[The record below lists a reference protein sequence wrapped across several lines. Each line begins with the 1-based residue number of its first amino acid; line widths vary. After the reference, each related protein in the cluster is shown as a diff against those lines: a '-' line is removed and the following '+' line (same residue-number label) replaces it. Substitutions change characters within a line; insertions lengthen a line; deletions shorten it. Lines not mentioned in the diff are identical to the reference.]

1 MAAARWVDVVVP
13 VPVRTAFTY
22 AWSLDR
28 EPEPGLRVFVPFG
41 RNRVLLGVV
50 IAVRPDAPDYPAKE
64 VLRCVDEH
72 PSFQRQQLA
81 LWYWMAE
88 YYLCA
93 PGEAMAAS
101 MPGFMQVEPD
111 DESTY
116 TLRDDGVWSLR
127 FAAPRHDSDAVNRAF
142 ASLSRAKLQA
152 EALLRYFQL
161 ALEAEPEDN
170 RHPWV
175 AVAALTAEGSD
186 VKPAHLSA
194 LVERGILERELRPLD
209 RSLDLGD
216 SLLLPE
222 LSPAQQAA
230 LDALEGR
237 GVAALGQGVAV
248 AGHVEG
254 HFGEGQGVDVAGHG
268 QRQAPLV
275 SRPQA
280 QSLQAPSHRPK
291 LLWGATGSGKT
302 EVYLHLA
309 AHALEEGKHV
319 LLMVPEIGLVPQ
331 VVQRTGRAL
340 GPDRVVPWHHQ
351 LADGERR
358 ALWEHLLDPD
368 SAPRVI
374 VATRSGIMLPWHRLG
389 LIVVD
394 EEHETSYKQQEPA
407 PRYHARDV
415 AVWLAQQKK
424 IPIVLGS
431 ATPSVETWHN
441 AAQGK
446 YQRVDLGERYSG
458 VAFPE
463 VVPVSTLKAQA
474 LHQQVGPFT
483 PESYAAVAQTLAD
496 HQQVLVFQNR
506 RGYAPVLTCMN
517 CGWIEPCTDCD
528 VSLTYHKKA
537 RQLVCHYC
545 GLHKDLPETCPQ
557 CRQSAW
563 DWRGLGTERIEEEV
577 EALFPEARILRVDS
591 DSTRS
596 KRAMTDFLQWMES
609 GEIDLVVGTQMV
621 GKGLDLAGLS
631 LAVVTNADLM
641 LNRPDFRAHERAFQL
656 LLQVAGRTGRRELR
670 GRLLIQT
677 ATPGHPVLQR
687 VVDHDVPGMMDYL
700 ILDRAEHHYPPFA
713 RMVRIEVRHRKESV
727 ARDVAHF
734 LANQLLKA
742 LSGGIL
748 GPDAPPVA
756 RIQAMYRQ
764 HLWIKL
770 PADGSVKATKRRLLK
785 EIDGLIYH
793 PHGRSARV
801 IVDVDPN

>member
-1 MAAARWVDVVVP
+1 MAEARWVDVVVP

-22 AWSLDR
+22 AWPLDR

-50 IAVRPDAPDYPAKE
+50 VSVRTDAPDYAAKD
-64 VLRCVDEH
+64 VLRCVDER

-81 LWYWMAE
+81 LWYWLSE

-93 PGEAMAAS
+93 PGEAMAAA

-111 DESTY
+111 DEAPY
-116 TLRDDGVWSLR
+116 TLRDDGVWSVR
-127 FAAPRHDSDAVNRAF
+127 FAAPRHDGDAVNRAF
-142 ASLSRAKLQA
+142 TQLSRAKLQA

-161 ALEAEPEDN
+161 ALEAEPDDN

-175 AVAALTAEGSD
+175 AVASLTAEGSD

-216 SLLLPE
+216 ALALPE
-222 LSPAQQAA
+222 LSVAQSAA
-230 LDALEGR
+230 LTELSS
-237 GVAALGQGVAV
+237 AAGQPA
-248 AGHVEG
+248 
-254 HFGEGQGVDVAGHG
+254 
-268 QRQAPLV
+268 
-275 SRPQA
+275 
-280 QSLQAPSHRPK
+280 

-319 LLMVPEIGLVPQ
+319 LLMVPEIGLIPQ
-331 VVQRTGRAL
+331 VLRRAGRAL
-340 GPDRVVPWHHQ
+340 GAERVAAWHHQ

-358 ALWEHLLDPD
+358 ALWDHLLDPD
-368 SAPRVI
+368 SAPRVV
-374 VATRSGIMLPWHRLG
+374 VATRSGILLPWHRLG

-424 IPIVLGS
+424 IPVVLGS
-431 ATPSVETWHN
+431 ATPSAETWHH
-441 AAQGK
+441 AATGK
-446 YQRVDLGERYSG
+446 YARAALTERYSG

-463 VVPVSTLKAQA
+463 VRALSTLKAQA
-474 LHQQVGPFT
+474 LHQEVGPFT
-483 PESYAAVAQTLAD
+483 PEAYAAVAQALVD
-496 HQQVLVFQNR
+496 RQQVLVFQNR

-517 CGWIEPCTDCD
+517 CGWIEPCSECD

-545 GLHKDLPETCPQ
+545 GLHKDLPQTCPQ

-596 KRAMTDFLQWMES
+596 KRAMSDFLQWMES

-621 GKGLDLAGLS
+621 GKGLDIAGLA
-631 LAVVTNADLM
+631 LAVVTNADTM
-641 LNRPDFRAHERAFQL
+641 LSRPDFRAHERAFQL
-656 LLQVAGRTGRRELR
+656 LLQVAGRTGRREQR
-670 GRLLIQT
+670 GLLLVQT
-677 ATPGHPVLQR
+677 ATPGHPVLQK
-687 VVDHDVPGMMDYL
+687 VADHDVAGMMDL
-700 ILDRAEHHYPPFA
+700 LLRDRAEHHYPPFA
-713 RMVRIEVRHRKESV
+713 RMLRIEVRHRKESV

-734 LANQLLKA
+734 LAENLLRA
-742 LSGGIL
+742 LAGGIL

-756 RIQAMYRQ
+756 RVQGLFRQ
-764 HLWIKL
+764 HLWVKL
-770 PADGSVKATKRRLLK
+770 PADGSVKATKRRVLK
-785 EIDGLIYH
+785 ELDGLIYH
-793 PHGRSARV
+793 PHGRSVRV
-801 IVDVDPN
+801 VVDVDPI

>member
-1 MAAARWVDVVVP
+1 MAEARWVDVVVP

-22 AWSLDR
+22 AWPLDR

-50 IAVRPDAPDYPAKE
+50 VSVRTDAPDYAAKD
-64 VLRCVDEH
+64 VLRCVDER

-81 LWYWMAE
+81 LWYWLSE

-93 PGEAMAAS
+93 PGEAMAAA
-101 MPGFMQVEPD
+101 MPGFLQVEPD
-111 DESTY
+111 DEAPY
-116 TLRDDGVWSLR
+116 TLRDDGVWSVR
-127 FAAPRHDSDAVNRAF
+127 FAAPRHDGDAVNRAF
-142 ASLSRAKLQA
+142 GSLARAKLQA

-161 ALEAEPEDN
+161 ALEAEPDDN

-175 AVAALTAEGSD
+175 AVASLTAEGSD

-216 SLLLPE
+216 ALALPE
-222 LSPAQQAA
+222 LSEAQSAA
-230 LDALEGR
+230 LTELSS
-237 GVAALGQGVAV
+237 AAGQPA
-248 AGHVEG
+248 
-254 HFGEGQGVDVAGHG
+254 
-268 QRQAPLV
+268 
-275 SRPQA
+275 
-280 QSLQAPSHRPK
+280 

-302 EVYLHLA
+302 EVYLHLS

-319 LLMVPEIGLVPQ
+319 LLMVPEIGLIPQ
-331 VVQRTGRAL
+331 VLRRAGRAL
-340 GPDRVVPWHHQ
+340 GAERVAAWHHQ

-358 ALWEHLLDPD
+358 ALWDHLLDPD
-368 SAPRVI
+368 SAPRVV
-374 VATRSGIMLPWHRLG
+374 VATRSGILLPWHRLG

-431 ATPSVETWHN
+431 ATPSAETWHH
-441 AAQGK
+441 AATGK
-446 YQRVDLGERYSG
+446 YARAALTERYSG

-463 VVPVSTLKAQA
+463 VRALSTLKAQA
-474 LHQQVGPFT
+474 LHQEVGPFT
-483 PESYAAVAQTLAD
+483 PEAYAAVAQALVD
-496 HQQVLVFQNR
+496 RQQVLVFQNR

-517 CGWIEPCTDCD
+517 CGWIEPCSECD

-537 RQLVCHYC
+537 RKLVCHYC
-545 GLHKDLPETCPQ
+545 GLHKDLPQSCPQ

-596 KRAMTDFLQWMES
+596 KRAMSDFLQWMES

-621 GKGLDLAGLS
+621 GKGLDIAGLA
-631 LAVVTNADLM
+631 LAVVTNADTM
-641 LNRPDFRAHERAFQL
+641 LSRPDFRAHERAFQL
-656 LLQVAGRTGRRELR
+656 LLQVAGRTGRREQR
-670 GRLLIQT
+670 GLLLVQT
-677 ATPGHPVLQR
+677 ATPGHPVLQK
-687 VVDHDVPGMMDYL
+687 VADHDVAGMMDL
-700 ILDRAEHHYPPFA
+700 LLRDRAEHHYPPFA
-713 RMVRIEVRHRKESV
+713 RMLRIEVRHRKESV

-734 LANQLLKA
+734 LAENLLRA
-742 LSGGIL
+742 LAGGIL

-756 RIQAMYRQ
+756 RVQGLFRQ
-764 HLWIKL
+764 HLWVKL
-770 PADGSVKATKRRLLK
+770 PADGSVKATKRRVLK
-785 EIDGLIYH
+785 ELDGLIYH
-793 PHGRSARV
+793 PHGRSVRV
-801 IVDVDPN
+801 VVDVDPI

>member
-1 MAAARWVDVVVP
+1 MAEARWVDVVVP

-22 AWSLDR
+22 AWPLDR

-50 IAVRPDAPDYPAKE
+50 VSVRTDAPDYAAKD
-64 VLRCVDEH
+64 VLRCVDER

-81 LWYWMAE
+81 LWYWLSE

-93 PGEAMAAS
+93 PGEAMSAA

-111 DESTY
+111 DEAPY
-116 TLRDDGVWSLR
+116 TLRDDGVWSVR
-127 FAAPRHDSDAVNRAF
+127 FAAPRHDGDAVNRAF
-142 ASLSRAKLQA
+142 TQLSRAKLQA

-161 ALEAEPEDN
+161 ALEAEPDDN

-175 AVAALTAEGSD
+175 AVASLTAEGSD

-216 SLLLPE
+216 ALALPE
-222 LSPAQQAA
+222 LSVAQSAA
-230 LDALEGR
+230 LTELSS
-237 GVAALGQGVAV
+237 AAGQPA
-248 AGHVEG
+248 
-254 HFGEGQGVDVAGHG
+254 
-268 QRQAPLV
+268 
-275 SRPQA
+275 
-280 QSLQAPSHRPK
+280 

-319 LLMVPEIGLVPQ
+319 LLMVPEIGLIPQ
-331 VVQRTGRAL
+331 VLRRAGRAL
-340 GPDRVVPWHHQ
+340 GAERVAAWHHQ

-358 ALWEHLLDPD
+358 ALWDHLLDPD
-368 SAPRVI
+368 SAPRVV
-374 VATRSGIMLPWHRLG
+374 VATRSGILLPWHRLG

-431 ATPSVETWHN
+431 ATPSAETWHH
-441 AAQGK
+441 AATGK
-446 YQRVDLGERYSG
+446 YARAALTERYSG

-463 VVPVSTLKAQA
+463 VRALSTLKARA
-474 LHQQVGPFT
+474 LQQEVGPFT
-483 PESYAAVAQTLAD
+483 PEAYAAVAQALVD
-496 HQQVLVFQNR
+496 RQQVLVFQNR

-517 CGWIEPCTDCD
+517 CGWIEPCSECD

-545 GLHKDLPETCPQ
+545 GLHKDLPQTCPQ

-596 KRAMTDFLQWMES
+596 KRAMSDFLQWMES

-621 GKGLDLAGLS
+621 GKGLDIAGLA
-631 LAVVTNADLM
+631 LAVVTNADTM
-641 LNRPDFRAHERAFQL
+641 LSRPDFRAHERAFQL
-656 LLQVAGRTGRRELR
+656 LLQVAGRTGRREQR
-670 GRLLIQT
+670 GLLLVQT
-677 ATPGHPVLQR
+677 ATPGHPVLQK
-687 VVDHDVPGMMDYL
+687 VADHDVAGMMDL
-700 ILDRAEHHYPPFA
+700 LLRDRAEHHYPPFA
-713 RMVRIEVRHRKESV
+713 RMLRIEVRHRKESV

-734 LANQLLKA
+734 LAENLLRA
-742 LSGGIL
+742 LAGGIL

-756 RIQAMYRQ
+756 RVQGLFRQ
-764 HLWIKL
+764 HLWVKL
-770 PADGSVKATKRRLLK
+770 PADGSVKATKRRVLK
-785 EIDGLIYH
+785 ELDGLIYH
-793 PHGRSARV
+793 PHGRSVRV
-801 IVDVDPN
+801 VVDVDPI

>member
-28 EPEPGLRVFVPFG
+28 DPEPGLRVFVPFG

-50 IAVRPDAPDYPAKE
+50 IAVRSDAPDYPAKE
-64 VLRCVDEH
+64 VLRCVGEQ

-111 DESTY
+111 DDSTY

-127 FAAPRHDSDAVNRAF
+127 FAVPRHDSEGVNRAF

-209 RSLDLGD
+209 RSMDLGD

-222 LSPAQQAA
+222 LSPSQ
-230 LDALEGR
+230 
-237 GVAALGQGVAV
+237 AV
-248 AGHVEG
+248 A
-254 HFGEGQGVDVAGHG
+254 
-268 QRQAPLV
+268 
-275 SRPQA
+275 
-280 QSLQAPSHRPK
+280 LQELEAEKYEALPK
-291 LLWGATGSGKT
+291 VLWGATGSGKT

-309 AHALEEGKHV
+309 VHALEEGKHV

-331 VVQRTGRAL
+331 LVQRAGRAL

-368 SAPRVI
+368 SAPRIV
-374 VATRSGIMLPWHRLG
+374 VATRSGILLPWHRLG

-446 YQRVDLGERYSG
+446 YLRVDLLERYSG
-458 VAFPE
+458 VAYPE
-463 VVPVSTLKAQA
+463 VRSISTLKAQA
-474 LHQQVGPFT
+474 LNQQIGPFT
-483 PESYAAVAQTLAD
+483 QEAYAALQQSLAD
-496 HQQVLVFQNR
+496 KQQALVFQNR
-506 RGYAPVLTCMN
+506 RGYAPVLTCTN
-517 CGWIEPCTDCD
+517 CGWIEPCSDCD
-528 VSLTYHKKA
+528 VSLTYHKNNRK
-537 RQLVCHYC
+537 LVCHYC
-545 GLHKDLPETCPQ
+545 GLHKDLPDTCPQ
-557 CRQSAW
+557 CRQTAW

-621 GKGLDLAGLS
+621 GKGLDLAGLA
-631 LAVVTNADLM
+631 LAIVTNADPM
-641 LNRPDFRAHERAFQL
+641 LSRPDFRAHERAFQL
-656 LLQVAGRTGRRELR
+656 LLQVAGRTGRRDRR
-670 GRLLIQT
+670 GLMLVQT
-677 ATPGHPVLQR
+677 STPGHPVLQR
-687 VVDHDVPGMMDYL
+687 VADQDVPGMMEL
-700 ILDRAEHHYPPFA
+700 ILSDRKEYHYPPFA
-713 RMVRIEVRHRKESV
+713 RIVRIELRHRREFV
-727 ARDVAHF
+727 VRDVANY
-734 LANQLLKA
+734 LAQQLLGA
-742 LSGGIL
+742 LGGGIL

-756 RIQAMYRQ
+756 RVQGLYRQ
-764 HLWIKL
+764 HLWVKL
-770 PADGSVKATKRRLLK
+770 PVGGSVIATKRRLLK
-785 EIDGLIYH
+785 EIDGLTFY
-793 PHGRSARV
+793 PQGRSVRV
-801 IVDVDPN
+801 VVDVDPN

>member
-1 MAAARWVDVVVP
+1 MAEARWVDVVVP

-22 AWSLDR
+22 AWPLDR

-50 IAVRPDAPDYPAKE
+50 VSVRTDAPDYTAKD
-64 VLRCVDEH
+64 VLRCVDER

-81 LWYWMAE
+81 LWYWLSE

-93 PGEAMAAS
+93 PGEAMAAA

-111 DESTY
+111 DEAPY
-116 TLRDDGVWSLR
+116 TLRDDGVWSVR
-127 FAAPRHDSDAVNRAF
+127 FAAPRHDGDAVNRAF
-142 ASLSRAKLQA
+142 GSLARAKLQA

-161 ALEAEPEDN
+161 ALEAEPDDN

-175 AVAALTAEGSD
+175 ALASLTAEGSD

-216 SLLLPE
+216 ALALPE
-222 LSPAQQAA
+222 LSEVQSAA
-230 LDALEGR
+230 LTQLSS
-237 GVAALGQGVAV
+237 AAGQPA
-248 AGHVEG
+248 
-254 HFGEGQGVDVAGHG
+254 
-268 QRQAPLV
+268 
-275 SRPQA
+275 
-280 QSLQAPSHRPK
+280 

-319 LLMVPEIGLVPQ
+319 LLMVPEIGLIPQ
-331 VVQRTGRAL
+331 VLRRAGRAL
-340 GPDRVVPWHHQ
+340 GTERVAAWHHQ

-358 ALWEHLLDPD
+358 ALWDHLLDPD
-368 SAPRVI
+368 SAPRVV
-374 VATRSGIMLPWHRLG
+374 VATRSGILLPWHRLG

-424 IPIVLGS
+424 IPVVLGS
-431 ATPSVETWHN
+431 ATPSAETWHH
-441 AAQGK
+441 AATGK
-446 YQRVDLGERYSG
+446 YARAALTERYSG

-463 VVPVSTLKAQA
+463 VRALSTLKAQA
-474 LHQQVGPFT
+474 LHQEVGPFT
-483 PESYAAVAQTLAD
+483 PEAYAAVAQALVD
-496 HQQVLVFQNR
+496 RQQVLVFQNR

-517 CGWIEPCTDCD
+517 CGWIEPCSECD

-545 GLHKDLPETCPQ
+545 GLHKDLPQTCPQ

-596 KRAMTDFLQWMES
+596 KRAMSDFLQWMES

-621 GKGLDLAGLS
+621 GKGLDIAGLA
-631 LAVVTNADLM
+631 LAVVTNADTM
-641 LNRPDFRAHERAFQL
+641 LSRPDFRAHERAFQL
-656 LLQVAGRTGRRELR
+656 LLQVAGRTGRREQR
-670 GRLLIQT
+670 GLLLVQT
-677 ATPGHPVLQR
+677 ATPGHPVLQK
-687 VVDHDVPGMMDYL
+687 VADHDVAGMMDL
-700 ILDRAEHHYPPFA
+700 LLRDRAEHHYPPFA
-713 RMVRIEVRHRKESV
+713 RMLRIEVRHRKESV

-734 LANQLLKA
+734 LAENLLRA
-742 LSGGIL
+742 LAGGIL

-756 RIQAMYRQ
+756 RVQGLFRQ
-764 HLWIKL
+764 HLWVKL
-770 PADGSVKATKRRLLK
+770 PADGSVKATKRRVLK
-785 EIDGLIYH
+785 ELDGLIYH
-793 PHGRSARV
+793 PHGRSVRV
-801 IVDVDPN
+801 VVDVDPI

>member
-1 MAAARWVDVVVP
+1 
-13 VPVRTAFTY
+13 
-22 AWSLDR
+22 
-28 EPEPGLRVFVPFG
+28 
-41 RNRVLLGVV
+41 
-50 IAVRPDAPDYPAKE
+50 
-64 VLRCVDEH
+64 
-72 PSFQRQQLA
+72 
-81 LWYWMAE
+81 
-88 YYLCA
+88 
-93 PGEAMAAS
+93 
-101 MPGFMQVEPD
+101 
-111 DESTY
+111 
-116 TLRDDGVWSLR
+116 
-127 FAAPRHDSDAVNRAF
+127 
-142 ASLSRAKLQA
+142 
-152 EALLRYFQL
+152 
-161 ALEAEPEDN
+161 
-170 RHPWV
+170 
-175 AVAALTAEGSD
+175 
-186 VKPAHLSA
+186 
-194 LVERGILERELRPLD
+194 
-209 RSLDLGD
+209 
-216 SLLLPE
+216 
-222 LSPAQQAA
+222 
-230 LDALEGR
+230 
-237 GVAALGQGVAV
+237 
-248 AGHVEG
+248 
-254 HFGEGQGVDVAGHG
+254 
-268 QRQAPLV
+268 
-275 SRPQA
+275 
-280 QSLQAPSHRPK
+280 
-291 LLWGATGSGKT
+291 
-302 EVYLHLA
+302 
-309 AHALEEGKHV
+309 
-319 LLMVPEIGLVPQ
+319 
-331 VVQRTGRAL
+331 VVQRAGRAL

-368 SAPRVI
+368 SAPRVV
-374 VATRSGIMLPWHRLG
+374 VATRSGILLPWHRLG

-441 AAQGK
+441 AVQGK

-496 HQQVLVFQNR
+496 RQQVLVFQNR

-700 ILDRAEHHYPPFA
+700 IRDRAEHHYPPFA

-734 LANQLLKA
+734 LASQLLKA

>member
-1 MAAARWVDVVVP
+1 MAEARWVDVVVP

-22 AWSLDR
+22 AWPLDR

-50 IAVRPDAPDYPAKE
+50 VSVRTDAPDYTAKD
-64 VLRCVDEH
+64 VLRCVDER

-81 LWYWMAE
+81 LWYWLSE

-93 PGEAMAAS
+93 PGEAMAAA

-111 DESTY
+111 DEAPY
-116 TLRDDGVWSLR
+116 TLRDDGVWSVR
-127 FAAPRHDSDAVNRAF
+127 FAAPRHDGDAVNRAF
-142 ASLSRAKLQA
+142 ESLARAKLQA

-161 ALEAEPEDN
+161 ALEAEPDDN

-175 AVAALTAEGSD
+175 ALASLTAEGSD

-194 LVERGILERELRPLD
+194 LVERGILERDLRPLD

-216 SLLLPE
+216 ALALPE
-222 LSPAQQAA
+222 LSEVQSAA
-230 LDALEGR
+230 LTQLSS
-237 GVAALGQGVAV
+237 AAGQPA
-248 AGHVEG
+248 
-254 HFGEGQGVDVAGHG
+254 
-268 QRQAPLV
+268 
-275 SRPQA
+275 
-280 QSLQAPSHRPK
+280 

-319 LLMVPEIGLVPQ
+319 LLMVPEIGLIPQ
-331 VVQRTGRAL
+331 VLRRAGRAL
-340 GPDRVVPWHHQ
+340 GAERVAAWHHQ

-358 ALWEHLLDPD
+358 ALWDHLLDPD
-368 SAPRVI
+368 SAPRVV
-374 VATRSGIMLPWHRLG
+374 VATRSGILLPWHRLG

-431 ATPSVETWHN
+431 ATPSAETWHH
-441 AAQGK
+441 AATGK
-446 YQRVDLGERYSG
+446 YARAALTERYSG

-463 VVPVSTLKAQA
+463 VRALSTLKAQA
-474 LHQQVGPFT
+474 LHQEVGPFT
-483 PESYAAVAQTLAD
+483 PEAYAAVAQALVD
-496 HQQVLVFQNR
+496 RQQVLVFQNR

-517 CGWIEPCTDCD
+517 CGWIEPCSECD

-545 GLHKDLPETCPQ
+545 GLHKDLPQTCPQ

-596 KRAMTDFLQWMES
+596 KRAMSDFLQWMES

-621 GKGLDLAGLS
+621 GKGLDIAGLA
-631 LAVVTNADLM
+631 LAVVTNADTM
-641 LNRPDFRAHERAFQL
+641 LSRPDFRAHERAFQL
-656 LLQVAGRTGRRELR
+656 LLQVAGRTGRREQR
-670 GRLLIQT
+670 GLLLVQT
-677 ATPGHPVLQR
+677 ATPGHPVLQK
-687 VVDHDVPGMMDYL
+687 VADHDVAGMMDL
-700 ILDRAEHHYPPFA
+700 LLRDRAEHHYPPFA
-713 RMVRIEVRHRKESV
+713 RMLRIEVRHRKESV

-734 LANQLLKA
+734 LAENLLRA
-742 LSGGIL
+742 LAGGIL

-756 RIQAMYRQ
+756 RVQGLFRQ
-764 HLWIKL
+764 HLWVKL
-770 PADGSVKATKRRLLK
+770 PADGSVKATKRRVLK
-785 EIDGLIYH
+785 ELDGLIYH
-793 PHGRSARV
+793 PHGRSVRV
-801 IVDVDPN
+801 VVDVDPI

>member
-1 MAAARWVDVVVP
+1 MAASRWVDVVVP

-50 IAVRPDAPDYPAKE
+50 IAVHPDAPDYPAKE

-101 MPGFMQVEPD
+101 MPGVMQVEPD

-127 FAAPRHDSDAVNRAF
+127 FAGPRHDSDAVNRAF

-152 EALLRYFQL
+152 EALLHYFQF

-186 VKPAHLSA
+186 VKAAHLSA

-216 SLLLPE
+216 SLSLPE
-222 LSPAQQAA
+222 LSPAQQSALAA
-230 LDALEGR
+230 LESKEHTQL
-237 GVAALGQGVAV
+237 
-248 AGHVEG
+248 
-254 HFGEGQGVDVAGHG
+254 
-268 QRQAPLV
+268 
-275 SRPQA
+275 
-280 QSLQAPSHRPK
+280 PK

-331 VVQRTGRAL
+331 VVQRAGRAL

-368 SAPRVI
+368 SAPRIV
-374 VATRSGIMLPWHRLG
+374 VATRSGILLPWHRLG

-441 AAQGK
+441 AAQSK
-446 YQRVDLGERYSG
+446 YQRVDLTERYSG

-483 PESYAAVAQTLAD
+483 PETYAAVAQTLVD
-496 HQQVLVFQNR
+496 RQQVLVFQNR

-545 GLHKDLPETCPQ
+545 GLHKDLPDTCPQ

-563 DWRGLGTERIEEEV
+563 DWCGLGTERIEEEV

-609 GEIDLVVGTQMV
+609 GEIDLVIGTQMV

-700 ILDRAEHHYPPFA
+700 ILDRAEHYYPPFA

-734 LANQLLKA
+734 LATQLLKA

-793 PHGRSARV
+793 PHGRSVRV

>member
-1 MAAARWVDVVVP
+1 VDVVVP

-22 AWSLDR
+22 AWPLDR

-50 IAVRPDAPDYPAKE
+50 VSVRTDAPDYAAKD
-64 VLRCVDEH
+64 VLRCVDER

-81 LWYWMAE
+81 LWYWLSE

-93 PGEAMAAS
+93 PGEAMSAA

-111 DESTY
+111 DEAPY
-116 TLRDDGVWSLR
+116 TLRDDGVWSVR
-127 FAAPRHDSDAVNRAF
+127 FAAPRHDGDAVNRAF
-142 ASLSRAKLQA
+142 TALSRAKLQA

-161 ALEAEPEDN
+161 ALEAEPDDN

-175 AVAALTAEGSD
+175 AVASLTAEGSD

-216 SLLLPE
+216 ALALPE
-222 LSPAQQAA
+222 LSEAQSAA
-230 LDALEGR
+230 LTQLSS
-237 GVAALGQGVAV
+237 AAGQPA
-248 AGHVEG
+248 
-254 HFGEGQGVDVAGHG
+254 
-268 QRQAPLV
+268 
-275 SRPQA
+275 
-280 QSLQAPSHRPK
+280 

-319 LLMVPEIGLVPQ
+319 LLMVPEIGLIPQ
-331 VVQRTGRAL
+331 VLRRAGRAL
-340 GPDRVVPWHHQ
+340 GAERVAAWHHQ

-358 ALWEHLLDPD
+358 ALWDHLLDPD
-368 SAPRVI
+368 SAPRVV
-374 VATRSGIMLPWHRLG
+374 VATRSGILLPWHRLG

-424 IPIVLGS
+424 IPVVLGS
-431 ATPSVETWHN
+431 ATPSAESWHH
-441 AAQGK
+441 AATGK
-446 YQRVDLGERYSG
+446 YARAALTERYSG

-463 VVPVSTLKAQA
+463 VRALSTLKAQA
-474 LHQQVGPFT
+474 LHQEVGPFT
-483 PESYAAVAQTLAD
+483 PEAYAAVAQALVD
-496 HQQVLVFQNR
+496 RQQVLVFQNR

-517 CGWIEPCTDCD
+517 CGWIEPCSECD

-545 GLHKDLPETCPQ
+545 GLHKDLPQTCPQ

-596 KRAMTDFLQWMES
+596 KRAMSDFLQWMES

-621 GKGLDLAGLS
+621 GKGLDIAGLA
-631 LAVVTNADLM
+631 LAVVTNADTM
-641 LNRPDFRAHERAFQL
+641 LSRPDFRAHERAFQL
-656 LLQVAGRTGRRELR
+656 LLQVAGRTGRREQR
-670 GRLLIQT
+670 GLLLVQT
-677 ATPGHPVLQR
+677 ATPGHPVLQK
-687 VVDHDVPGMMDYL
+687 VADHDVAGMMDL
-700 ILDRAEHHYPPFA
+700 LLRDRAEHHYPPFA
-713 RMVRIEVRHRKESV
+713 RMLRIEVRHRKESV

-734 LANQLLKA
+734 LAENLLRA
-742 LSGGIL
+742 LAGGIL

-756 RIQAMYRQ
+756 RVQGLFRQ
-764 HLWIKL
+764 HLWVKL
-770 PADGSVKATKRRLLK
+770 PADGSVKATKRRVLK
-785 EIDGLIYH
+785 ELDGLIYH
-793 PHGRSARV
+793 PHGRSVRV
-801 IVDVDPN
+801 VVDVDPI

>member
-1 MAAARWVDVVVP
+1 MAASRWVDVVVP

-64 VLRCVDEH
+64 VLRCIDEH

-127 FAAPRHDSDAVNRAF
+127 FAGPRHDSDAVNRAF

-152 EALLRYFQL
+152 EALLRYFQF
-161 ALEAEPEDN
+161 ALEAESEDN

-186 VKPAHLSA
+186 VKAAHLSA

-216 SLLLPE
+216 SLSLPE
-222 LSPAQQAA
+222 LSPAQQSALAA
-230 LDALEGR
+230 LESKEHTQL
-237 GVAALGQGVAV
+237 
-248 AGHVEG
+248 
-254 HFGEGQGVDVAGHG
+254 
-268 QRQAPLV
+268 
-275 SRPQA
+275 
-280 QSLQAPSHRPK
+280 PK

-331 VVQRTGRAL
+331 VVQRAGRAL

-368 SAPRVI
+368 SAPRIV
-374 VATRSGIMLPWHRLG
+374 VATRSGILLPWHRLG

-431 ATPSVETWHN
+431 ATPSVETWYN
-441 AAQGK
+441 AAQSK
-446 YQRVDLGERYSG
+446 YQRVDLTERYSG

-474 LHQQVGPFT
+474 LQQQVGPFT
-483 PESYAAVAQTLAD
+483 PETYAAVAQTLVD
-496 HQQVLVFQNR
+496 RQQVLVFQNR

-545 GLHKDLPETCPQ
+545 GLHKDLPDTCPQ

-596 KRAMTDFLQWMES
+596 KRAMTDFLQWLES

-687 VVDHDVPGMMDYL
+687 VVDHDVPGMNDYL
-700 ILDRAEHHYPPFA
+700 IRDRAEHHYPPFA

-727 ARDVAHF
+727 AREVAHF
-734 LANQLLKA
+734 LATQLLKA

-793 PHGRSARV
+793 PHGRSVRV

>member
-28 EPEPGLRVFVPFG
+28 DPEPGLRVFVPFG

-50 IAVRPDAPDYPAKE
+50 ISVRSDAPDYPAKE
-64 VLRCVDEH
+64 VLRCVGEQ

-111 DESTY
+111 DDSTY

-127 FAAPRHDSDAVNRAF
+127 FAVPRHDSEGVNRAF

-209 RSLDLGD
+209 RSMDLGD

-222 LSPAQQAA
+222 LSPSQAA
-230 LDALEGR
+230 ALQELE
-237 GVAALGQGVAV
+237 AEKYEAL
-248 AGHVEG
+248 
-254 HFGEGQGVDVAGHG
+254 
-268 QRQAPLV
+268 
-275 SRPQA
+275 
-280 QSLQAPSHRPK
+280 PK
-291 LLWGATGSGKT
+291 VLWGATGSGKT

-309 AHALEEGKHV
+309 VHALEEGKHV

-331 VVQRTGRAL
+331 LVQRAGRAL

-368 SAPRVI
+368 SAPRIV
-374 VATRSGIMLPWHRLG
+374 VATRSGILLPWHRLG

-446 YQRVDLGERYSG
+446 YLRVDLLERYSG
-458 VAFPE
+458 VAYPE
-463 VVPVSTLKAQA
+463 VRSISTLKAQA
-474 LHQQVGPFT
+474 LNQQIGPFT
-483 PESYAAVAQTLAD
+483 QEAYAALQQSLAD
-496 HQQVLVFQNR
+496 KQQALVFQNR
-506 RGYAPVLTCMN
+506 RGYAPVLTCTN
-517 CGWIEPCTDCD
+517 CGWIEPCSDCD
-528 VSLTYHKKA
+528 VSLTYHKNNRK
-537 RQLVCHYC
+537 LVCHYC
-545 GLHKDLPETCPQ
+545 GLHKDLPDTCPQ
-557 CRQSAW
+557 CRQTAW

-621 GKGLDLAGLS
+621 GKGLDLAGLA
-631 LAVVTNADLM
+631 LAIVTNADPM
-641 LNRPDFRAHERAFQL
+641 LSRPDFRAHERAFQL
-656 LLQVAGRTGRRELR
+656 LLQVAGRTGRRDRR
-670 GRLLIQT
+670 GLMLVQT
-677 ATPGHPVLQR
+677 STPGHPVLQR
-687 VVDHDVPGMMDYL
+687 VADQDVPGMMEL
-700 ILDRAEHHYPPFA
+700 ILSDRKEYHYPPFA
-713 RMVRIEVRHRKESV
+713 RIVRIELRHRREFV
-727 ARDVAHF
+727 VRDVANY
-734 LANQLLKA
+734 LAQQLLGA
-742 LSGGIL
+742 LGGGIL

-756 RIQAMYRQ
+756 RVQGLYRQ
-764 HLWIKL
+764 HLWVKL
-770 PADGSVKATKRRLLK
+770 PVGGSVIATKRRLLK
-785 EIDGLIYH
+785 EIDGLTFY
-793 PHGRSARV
+793 PQGRSVRV
-801 IVDVDPN
+801 VVDVDPN

>member
-216 SLLLPE
+216 SLSLPE

-230 LDALEGR
+230 LDALE
-237 GVAALGQGVAV
+237 AKE
-248 AGHVEG
+248 H
-254 HFGEGQGVDVAGHG
+254 
-268 QRQAPLV
+268 
-275 SRPQA
+275 A
-280 QSLQAPSHRPK
+280 QLPK

-331 VVQRTGRAL
+331 VVQRAGRAL

-368 SAPRVI
+368 SAPRVV

-446 YQRVDLGERYSG
+446 YLRVDLSERYSG
-458 VAFPE
+458 VAYPE
-463 VVPVSTLKAQA
+463 VRSVSTLKAQA
-474 LHQQVGPFT
+474 LNQQIGPFT
-483 PESYAAVAQTLAD
+483 QEAFAALQQSLAD
-496 HQQVLVFQNR
+496 KQQALVFQNR
-506 RGYAPVLTCMN
+506 RGYAPVLTCTN
-517 CGWIEPCTDCD
+517 CGWIEPCSDCD
-528 VSLTYHKKA
+528 VSLTYHKNNRK
-537 RQLVCHYC
+537 LVCHYC

-557 CRQSAW
+557 CRQTAW

-700 ILDRAEHHYPPFA
+700 IRDRAEHHYPPFA

-734 LANQLLKA
+734 LASQLLKA

>member
-1 MAAARWVDVVVP
+1 MAEARWVDVVVP

-22 AWSLDR
+22 AWPLDR

-50 IAVRPDAPDYPAKE
+50 VSVRTDAPDYAAKD
-64 VLRCVDEH
+64 VLRCVDER

-81 LWYWMAE
+81 LWYWLSE

-93 PGEAMAAS
+93 PGEAMAAA

-111 DESTY
+111 DEAPY
-116 TLRDDGVWSLR
+116 TLRDDGVWSVR
-127 FAAPRHDSDAVNRAF
+127 FAAPRHDGDAVNRAF
-142 ASLSRAKLQA
+142 GSLARAKLQA

-161 ALEAEPEDN
+161 ALEAEPDDN

-175 AVAALTAEGSD
+175 AVASLTAEGSD

-216 SLLLPE
+216 ALALPE
-222 LSPAQQAA
+222 LSEVQSAA
-230 LDALEGR
+230 LTQLSS
-237 GVAALGQGVAV
+237 AAGQPA
-248 AGHVEG
+248 
-254 HFGEGQGVDVAGHG
+254 
-268 QRQAPLV
+268 
-275 SRPQA
+275 
-280 QSLQAPSHRPK
+280 

-319 LLMVPEIGLVPQ
+319 LLMVPEIGLIPQ
-331 VVQRTGRAL
+331 VLRRAGRAL
-340 GPDRVVPWHHQ
+340 GAERVAAWQHQ

-358 ALWEHLLDPD
+358 ALWDHLLDPD
-368 SAPRVI
+368 SAPRVV
-374 VATRSGIMLPWHRLG
+374 VATRSGILLPWHRLG

-431 ATPSVETWHN
+431 ATPSAETWHH
-441 AAQGK
+441 AATGK
-446 YQRVDLGERYSG
+446 YARAALTERYSG

-463 VVPVSTLKAQA
+463 VRALSTLKAQA
-474 LHQQVGPFT
+474 LHQEVGPFT
-483 PESYAAVAQTLAD
+483 PEAYAAVAQALVD
-496 HQQVLVFQNR
+496 RQQVLVFQNR

-517 CGWIEPCTDCD
+517 CGWIEPCSECD

-545 GLHKDLPETCPQ
+545 GLHKDLPQTCPQ

-596 KRAMTDFLQWMES
+596 KRAMSDFLQWMES

-621 GKGLDLAGLS
+621 GKGLDIAGLA
-631 LAVVTNADLM
+631 LAVVTNADTM
-641 LNRPDFRAHERAFQL
+641 LSRPDFRAHECAFQL
-656 LLQVAGRTGRRELR
+656 LLQVAGRTGRREQR
-670 GRLLIQT
+670 GLLLVQT
-677 ATPGHPVLQR
+677 ATPGHPVLQK
-687 VVDHDVPGMMDYL
+687 VADHDVAGMMDL
-700 ILDRAEHHYPPFA
+700 LLRDRAEHHYPPFA
-713 RMVRIEVRHRKESV
+713 RMLRIEVRHRKESV

-734 LANQLLKA
+734 LAENLLRA
-742 LSGGIL
+742 LAGGIL

-756 RIQAMYRQ
+756 RVQGLFRQ
-764 HLWIKL
+764 HLWVKL
-770 PADGSVKATKRRLLK
+770 PADGSVKATKRRVLK
-785 EIDGLIYH
+785 ELDGLIYH
-793 PHGRSARV
+793 PHGRSVRV
-801 IVDVDPN
+801 VVDVDPI

>member
-81 LWYWMAE
+81 MWYWMAE

-170 RHPWV
+170 RYPWV

-216 SLLLPE
+216 SLSLPE
-222 LSPAQQAA
+222 LSPAQAAA
-230 LDALEGR
+230 LQELE
-237 GVAALGQGVAV
+237 AEKHEAI
-248 AGHVEG
+248 
-254 HFGEGQGVDVAGHG
+254 
-268 QRQAPLV
+268 
-275 SRPQA
+275 
-280 QSLQAPSHRPK
+280 PK

-302 EVYLHLA
+302 EVYVHLA

-331 VVQRTGRAL
+331 VVQRAGRAL

-368 SAPRVI
+368 SAPRVV

-700 ILDRAEHHYPPFA
+700 IRDRAEHHYPPFA

-734 LANQLLKA
+734 LASQLLKA

>member
-1 MAAARWVDVVVP
+1 MAEARWVDVVVP

-22 AWSLDR
+22 AWPLDR

-50 IAVRPDAPDYPAKE
+50 VSVRTDAPDYAAKD
-64 VLRCVDEH
+64 VLRCVDER

-81 LWYWMAE
+81 LWYWLSE

-93 PGEAMAAS
+93 PGEAMSAA

-111 DESTY
+111 DEAPY
-116 TLRDDGVWSLR
+116 TLRDDGVWSVR
-127 FAAPRHDSDAVNRAF
+127 FAAPRHDGDAVNRAF
-142 ASLSRAKLQA
+142 TQLSRAKLQA

-161 ALEAEPEDN
+161 ALEAEPDDN

-175 AVAALTAEGSD
+175 AVASLTAEGSD

-216 SLLLPE
+216 ALVLPE
-222 LSPAQQAA
+222 LSEAQSAA
-230 LDALEGR
+230 LAELSS
-237 GVAALGQGVAV
+237 AAGK
-248 AGHVEG
+248 
-254 HFGEGQGVDVAGHG
+254 
-268 QRQAPLV
+268 
-275 SRPQA
+275 
-280 QSLQAPSHRPK
+280 PS

-319 LLMVPEIGLVPQ
+319 LLMVPEIGLIPQ
-331 VVQRTGRAL
+331 VLRRAGRAL
-340 GPDRVVPWHHQ
+340 GAERVAAWHHQ

-358 ALWEHLLDPD
+358 ALWDHLLDPD
-368 SAPRVI
+368 SAPRVV
-374 VATRSGIMLPWHRLG
+374 VATRSGILLPWHRLG

-431 ATPSVETWHN
+431 ATPSAETWHH
-441 AAQGK
+441 AATGK
-446 YQRVDLGERYSG
+446 YARAALTERYSG

-463 VVPVSTLKAQA
+463 VRPLSTLKAQA
-474 LHQQVGPFT
+474 LHQEVGPFT
-483 PESYAAVAQTLAD
+483 PEAYAAVAQALVD
-496 HQQVLVFQNR
+496 RQQVLVFQNR

-517 CGWIEPCTDCD
+517 CGWIEPCSECD

-545 GLHKDLPETCPQ
+545 GLHKDLPQTCPQ

-596 KRAMTDFLQWMES
+596 KRAMSDFLQWMES

-621 GKGLDLAGLS
+621 GKGLDIAGLA
-631 LAVVTNADLM
+631 LAVVTNADTM
-641 LNRPDFRAHERAFQL
+641 LSRPDFRAHERAFQL
-656 LLQVAGRTGRRELR
+656 LLQVAGRTGRREQR
-670 GRLLIQT
+670 GLLLVQT
-677 ATPGHPVLQR
+677 ATPGHPVLQK
-687 VVDHDVPGMMDYL
+687 VADHDVAGMMD
-700 ILDRAEHHYPPFA
+700 ILLRDRAEHHYPPFA
-713 RMVRIEVRHRKESV
+713 RMLRIEVRHRKESV

-734 LANQLLKA
+734 LAENLLRA
-742 LSGGIL
+742 LAGGIL

-756 RIQAMYRQ
+756 RVQGLFRQ
-764 HLWIKL
+764 HLWVKL
-770 PADGSVKATKRRLLK
+770 PADGSVKATKRRVLK
-785 EIDGLIYH
+785 ELDGLIYH
-793 PHGRSARV
+793 PHGRSVRV
-801 IVDVDPN
+801 VVDVDPI

>member
-1 MAAARWVDVVVP
+1 MAEARWVDVVVP
-13 VPVRTAFTY
+13 VPVRTVFTY
-22 AWSLDR
+22 AWPLDR

-50 IAVRPDAPDYPAKE
+50 VSVRTDAPDYTAKD
-64 VLRCVDEH
+64 VLRCVDER

-81 LWYWMAE
+81 LWYWLSE

-93 PGEAMAAS
+93 PGEAMAAA

-111 DESTY
+111 DEAPY
-116 TLRDDGVWSLR
+116 TLRDDGVWSVR
-127 FAAPRHDSDAVNRAF
+127 FAAPRHDGDAVNRAF
-142 ASLSRAKLQA
+142 GSLARAKLQA

-161 ALEAEPEDN
+161 ALEAEPDDN

-175 AVAALTAEGSD
+175 AVASLTAEGSD

-216 SLLLPE
+216 ALALPE
-222 LSPAQQAA
+222 LSEVQSAA
-230 LDALEGR
+230 LAELSS
-237 GVAALGQGVAV
+237 AAGQPA
-248 AGHVEG
+248 
-254 HFGEGQGVDVAGHG
+254 
-268 QRQAPLV
+268 
-275 SRPQA
+275 
-280 QSLQAPSHRPK
+280 

-319 LLMVPEIGLVPQ
+319 LLMVPEIGLIPQ
-331 VVQRTGRAL
+331 VLRRAGRAL
-340 GPDRVVPWHHQ
+340 GAERVAAWHHQ

-358 ALWEHLLDPD
+358 ALWDHLLDPD
-368 SAPRVI
+368 SAPRVV
-374 VATRSGIMLPWHRLG
+374 VATRSGILLPWHRLG

-407 PRYHARDV
+407 PRYHARDL

-431 ATPSVETWHN
+431 ATPSAETWHH
-441 AAQGK
+441 AATGK
-446 YQRVDLGERYSG
+446 YARAALTERYSG

-463 VVPVSTLKAQA
+463 VRALSTLKAQA
-474 LHQQVGPFT
+474 LHQEVGPFT
-483 PESYAAVAQTLAD
+483 PEADAAVAQALVD
-496 HQQVLVFQNR
+496 RQQVLVFQNR

-517 CGWIEPCTDCD
+517 CGWIEPCSECD

-545 GLHKDLPETCPQ
+545 GLHKDLPQTCPQ

-596 KRAMTDFLQWMES
+596 KRAMSDFLQWMES

-621 GKGLDLAGLS
+621 GKGLDIAGLA
-631 LAVVTNADLM
+631 LAVVTNADTM
-641 LNRPDFRAHERAFQL
+641 LSRPDFRAHERAFQL
-656 LLQVAGRTGRRELR
+656 LLQVAGRTGRREQR
-670 GRLLIQT
+670 GLLLVQT
-677 ATPGHPVLQR
+677 ATPGHPVLQK
-687 VVDHDVPGMMDYL
+687 VADHDVAGMMDL
-700 ILDRAEHHYPPFA
+700 LLRDRAEHHYPPFA
-713 RMVRIEVRHRKESV
+713 RMLRIEVRHRKESV

-734 LANQLLKA
+734 LAENLLRA
-742 LSGGIL
+742 LAGGIL

-756 RIQAMYRQ
+756 RVQGLFRQ
-764 HLWIKL
+764 HLWVKL
-770 PADGSVKATKRRLLK
+770 PADGSVKATKRRVLK
-785 EIDGLIYH
+785 ELDGLIYH
-793 PHGRSARV
+793 PHGRSVRV
-801 IVDVDPN
+801 VVDVDPI

>member
-1 MAAARWVDVVVP
+1 MAEARWVDVVVP

-22 AWSLDR
+22 SWPLDR

-50 IAVRPDAPDYPAKE
+50 VSVRTDAPDYTAKD
-64 VLRCVDEH
+64 VLRCVDER

-81 LWYWMAE
+81 LWYWLSE

-111 DESTY
+111 DEGAY
-116 TLRDDGVWSLR
+116 TLREEGVWSVR
-127 FAAPRHDSDAVNRAF
+127 FASPRHDNEAVNRAF
-142 ASLSRAKLQA
+142 VSLARAKLQA

-161 ALEAEPEDN
+161 ALEAEPDDN

-175 AVAALTAEGSD
+175 AVASLTAEGSD
-186 VKPAHLSA
+186 VKPAHLTA

-209 RSLDLGD
+209 RAADPGEALV
-216 SLLLPE
+216 LPQ
-222 LSPAQQAA
+222 LSTAQQA
-230 LDALEGR
+230 
-237 GVAALGQGVAV
+237 VLGQLSDPVA
-248 AGHVEG
+248 
-254 HFGEGQGVDVAGHG
+254 
-268 QRQAPLV
+268 QAKP
-275 SRPQA
+275 A
-280 QSLQAPSHRPK
+280 

-319 LLMVPEIGLVPQ
+319 LIMVPEIGLIPQ
-331 VVQRTGRAL
+331 VLRRAGRAL
-340 GPDRVVPWHHQ
+340 GAERVAPWHHQ

-358 ALWEHLLDPD
+358 SLWDHLLDPD
-368 SAPRVI
+368 AAPRVV
-374 VATRSGIMLPWHRLG
+374 VATRSGILLPWHRLG

-415 AVWLAQQKK
+415 AIWLGQQKK
-424 IPIVLGS
+424 IPVVLGS
-431 ATPSVETWHN
+431 ATPSAETWQH
-441 AAQGK
+441 AATGK
-446 YQRVDLGERYSG
+446 YARADLTERYSG

-463 VVPVSTLKAQA
+463 VRALSTLKAQA
-474 LHQQVGPFT
+474 LHQEVGPFT
-483 PESYAAVAQTLAD
+483 PEAYAAVSQALSD
-496 HQQVLVFQNR
+496 RQQVLVFQNR
-506 RGYAPVLTCMN
+506 RGYAPVLTCMH
-517 CGWIEPCTDCD
+517 CGWIEPCSECD
-528 VSLTYHKKA
+528 VSLTYHKKV

-545 GLHKDLPETCPQ
+545 GLHKDLPQSCPQ

-596 KRAMTDFLQWMES
+596 KRAMSDFLQWMES

-621 GKGLDLAGLS
+621 GKGLDIAGLA
-631 LAVVTNADLM
+631 LAVVTNADTM
-641 LNRPDFRAHERAFQL
+641 LSRPDFRAHERAFQL
-656 LLQVAGRTGRRELR
+656 LLQVAGRTGRREQR
-670 GRLLIQT
+670 GLLLVQT
-677 ATPGHPVLQR
+677 ATPGHPVLQK
-687 VVDHDVPGMMDYL
+687 VADHDVAGMMDL
-700 ILDRAEHHYPPFA
+700 ILRDRAEHHYPPFA
-713 RMVRIEVRHRKESV
+713 RMLRVEVRHRKESV

-734 LANQLLKA
+734 LAENLLRA

-756 RIQAMYRQ
+756 RIQGLFRQ
-764 HLWIKL
+764 HLWVKL
-770 PADGSVKATKRRLLK
+770 PADGSVNATKRRVLK
-785 EIDGLIYH
+785 ELDGLIYH
-793 PHGRSARV
+793 PHGRSVRV
-801 IVDVDPN
+801 VVDVDPIS

>member
-1 MAAARWVDVVVP
+1 MSAMRWVDVVVP

-50 IAVRPDAPDYPAKE
+50 VTVCADAPEYSAKE

-81 LWYWMAE
+81 MWYWISE
-88 YYLCA
+88 YYMCN
-93 PGEAMAAS
+93 PGDALNAA

-116 TLRDDGVWSLR
+116 TLRDEGVWSLR

-142 ASLSRAKLQA
+142 TTLSRAKLQA

-175 AVAALTAEGSD
+175 AVAALTAEDSD
-186 VKPAHLSA
+186 IKPAHLSA
-194 LVERGILERELRPLD
+194 LVERGIFERELRPLD
-209 RSLDLGD
+209 RSMDLGD

-222 LSPAQQAA
+222 LSPSQAA
-230 LDALEGR
+230 ALQELE
-237 GVAALGQGVAV
+237 AEKHEAL
-248 AGHVEG
+248 
-254 HFGEGQGVDVAGHG
+254 
-268 QRQAPLV
+268 
-275 SRPQA
+275 
-280 QSLQAPSHRPK
+280 PK
-291 LLWGATGSGKT
+291 VLWGATGSGKT

-331 VVQRTGRAL
+331 LMQRAGRAL

-368 SAPRVI
+368 SAPRIV

-446 YQRVDLGERYSG
+446 YLRVDLSERYSG
-458 VAFPE
+458 VAYPE
-463 VVPVSTLKAQA
+463 VRSVSTLKAQA
-474 LHQQVGPFT
+474 LNQQIGPFT
-483 PESYAAVAQTLAD
+483 QEAFAALQQSLAD
-496 HQQVLVFQNR
+496 KQQALVFQNR
-506 RGYAPVLTCMN
+506 RGYAPVLTCTN
-517 CGWIEPCTDCD
+517 CGWIEPCSDCD
-528 VSLTYHKKA
+528 VSLTYHKNNRK
-537 RQLVCHYC
+537 LVCHYC

-557 CRQSAW
+557 CRQTAW

-621 GKGLDLAGLS
+621 GKGLDLAGLA
-631 LAVVTNADLM
+631 LAIVTNADPM
-641 LNRPDFRAHERAFQL
+641 LSRPDFRAHERAFQL
-656 LLQVAGRTGRRELR
+656 LLQVAGRTGRRDRR
-670 GRLLIQT
+670 GLMLVQT
-677 ATPGHPVLQR
+677 STPGHPVLQR
-687 VVDHDVPGMMDYL
+687 VADHDVPGMMEL
-700 ILDRAEHHYPPFA
+700 ILSDRKEYHYPPFA
-713 RMVRIEVRHRKESV
+713 RMVRIELRHRREFV
-727 ARDVAHF
+727 VRDVANY
-734 LANQLLKA
+734 LAQQLLGA
-742 LSGGIL
+742 LGGGIL

-756 RIQAMYRQ
+756 RVQGLYRQ
-764 HLWIKL
+764 HLWVKL
-770 PADGSVKATKRRLLK
+770 PVGGSVKATKRRLLK
-785 EIDGLIYH
+785 EIDGLTFY
-793 PHGRSARV
+793 PQGRSVRV
-801 IVDVDPN
+801 VVDVDPIN

>member
-1 MAAARWVDVVVP
+1 MAEARWVDVVVP

-22 AWSLDR
+22 AWPLDR

-50 IAVRPDAPDYPAKE
+50 VAVRTDAPDYTAKD
-64 VLRCVDEH
+64 VLRCVDER

-81 LWYWMAE
+81 LWYWLSE

-93 PGEAMAAS
+93 PGEAMAAA

-111 DESTY
+111 DEAPY
-116 TLRDDGVWSLR
+116 TLRDDGVWSVR
-127 FAAPRHDSDAVNRAF
+127 FAAPRHDNDAVNRAF
-142 ASLSRAKLQA
+142 GSLARAKLQA

-161 ALEAEPEDN
+161 ALEAEPDDN

-175 AVAALTAEGSD
+175 AVASLTAEGSD

-216 SLLLPE
+216 ALALPE
-222 LSPAQQAA
+222 LSEAQSAA
-230 LDALEGR
+230 LAELSS
-237 GVAALGQGVAV
+237 AAGQPA
-248 AGHVEG
+248 
-254 HFGEGQGVDVAGHG
+254 
-268 QRQAPLV
+268 
-275 SRPQA
+275 
-280 QSLQAPSHRPK
+280 

-319 LLMVPEIGLVPQ
+319 LLMVPEIGLIPQ
-331 VVQRTGRAL
+331 VLRRAGRAL
-340 GPDRVVPWHHQ
+340 GAERVAAWHHQ

-358 ALWEHLLDPD
+358 ALWDHLLDPD
-368 SAPRVI
+368 SAPRVV
-374 VATRSGIMLPWHRLG
+374 VATRSGILLPWHRLG
-389 LIVVD
+389 LVVVD

-424 IPIVLGS
+424 IPVVLGS
-431 ATPSVETWHN
+431 ATPSAETWHH
-441 AAQGK
+441 AATGK
-446 YQRVDLGERYSG
+446 YARAALTERYSG

-463 VVPVSTLKAQA
+463 VRALSTLKAQA
-474 LHQQVGPFT
+474 LHQEVGPFT
-483 PESYAAVAQTLAD
+483 PEAYAAVAQALVD
-496 HQQVLVFQNR
+496 RQQVLVFQNR

-517 CGWIEPCTDCD
+517 CGWIEPCSECD

-545 GLHKDLPETCPQ
+545 GLHKDLPQTCPQ

-596 KRAMTDFLQWMES
+596 KRAMSDFLQWMES

-621 GKGLDLAGLS
+621 GKGLDIAGLA
-631 LAVVTNADLM
+631 LAVVTNADTM
-641 LNRPDFRAHERAFQL
+641 LSRPDFRAHERAFQL
-656 LLQVAGRTGRRELR
+656 LLQVAGRTGRREQR
-670 GRLLIQT
+670 GLLLVQT
-677 ATPGHPVLQR
+677 ATPGHPVLQK
-687 VVDHDVPGMMDYL
+687 VADHDVAGMMDL
-700 ILDRAEHHYPPFA
+700 ILRDRAEHHYPPFA
-713 RMVRIEVRHRKESV
+713 RMLRIEVRHRKESV

-734 LANQLLKA
+734 LAENLLRA
-742 LSGGIL
+742 LAGGIL

-756 RIQAMYRQ
+756 RVQGLFRQ
-764 HLWIKL
+764 HLWVKL
-770 PADGSVKATKRRLLK
+770 PADGSVKATKRRVLK
-785 EIDGLIYH
+785 ELDGLIYH
-793 PHGRSARV
+793 PHGRSVRV
-801 IVDVDPN
+801 VVDVDPI

>member
-1 MAAARWVDVVVP
+1 M
-13 VPVRTAFTY
+13 
-22 AWSLDR
+22 
-28 EPEPGLRVFVPFG
+28 
-41 RNRVLLGVV
+41 
-50 IAVRPDAPDYPAKE
+50 RPDAPDYPAKE
-64 VLRCVDEH
+64 VLRCVDEQ

-216 SLLLPE
+216 SLSLPE
-222 LSPAQQAA
+222 LSPAQLAA
-230 LDALEGR
+230 LDALE
-237 GVAALGQGVAV
+237 AKE
-248 AGHVEG
+248 H
-254 HFGEGQGVDVAGHG
+254 
-268 QRQAPLV
+268 
-275 SRPQA
+275 A
-280 QSLQAPSHRPK
+280 QHPK

-302 EVYLHLA
+302 EVYVHLA

-331 VVQRTGRAL
+331 VVQRAGRAL
-340 GPDRVVPWHHQ
+340 GPDRVAPWHHQ

-368 SAPRVI
+368 SAPRVV
-374 VATRSGIMLPWHRLG
+374 VATRSGILLPWHRLG
-389 LIVVD
+389 LIVLD

-496 HQQVLVFQNR
+496 RQQVLVFQNR

-596 KRAMTDFLQWMES
+596 KRAMTDFLKWMES

-687 VVDHDVPGMMDYL
+687 VVDHDVPGMMDFVL
-700 ILDRAEHHYPPFA
+700 RDRAEHHYPPFA

-734 LANQLLKA
+734 LATQLLKA

>member
-216 SLLLPE
+216 SLSLPE
-222 LSPAQQAA
+222 LSPAQLAA
-230 LDALEGR
+230 LDALE
-237 GVAALGQGVAV
+237 AKE
-248 AGHVEG
+248 H
-254 HFGEGQGVDVAGHG
+254 
-268 QRQAPLV
+268 
-275 SRPQA
+275 A
-280 QSLQAPSHRPK
+280 QLPK

-331 VVQRTGRAL
+331 VVQRAGRAL

-368 SAPRVI
+368 SAPRVV
-374 VATRSGIMLPWHRLG
+374 VATRSGILLPWHRLG

-446 YQRVDLGERYSG
+446 YQRVDLTERYSG

-496 HQQVLVFQNR
+496 RQQVLVFQNR

-545 GLHKDLPETCPQ
+545 GLHKDLPDTCPQ

-596 KRAMTDFLQWMES
+596 KRAMTDFLKWMES

-656 LLQVAGRTGRRELR
+656 LLQVAGRTGRRDQR

-687 VVDHDVPGMMDYL
+687 VVDHDVPGMMDFVL
-700 ILDRAEHHYPPFA
+700 RDRAEHHYPPFA

-734 LANQLLKA
+734 LATQLLKA

-793 PHGRSARV
+793 PHGRSVRV

>member
-1 MAAARWVDVVVP
+1 MAEARWVDVVVP

-22 AWSLDR
+22 AWPLDR

-50 IAVRPDAPDYPAKE
+50 VSVRTDAPDYTAKD
-64 VLRCVDEH
+64 VLRCVDER

-81 LWYWMAE
+81 LWYWLSE

-93 PGEAMAAS
+93 PGEAMAAA

-111 DESTY
+111 DEAPY
-116 TLRDDGVWSLR
+116 TLRDDGVWSVR
-127 FAAPRHDSDAVNRAF
+127 FAAPRHDGDAVNRAF
-142 ASLSRAKLQA
+142 GSLARAKLQA

-161 ALEAEPEDN
+161 ALEAEPDDN

-175 AVAALTAEGSD
+175 ALASLTAEGSD

-194 LVERGILERELRPLD
+194 LVERGILERDLRPLD

-216 SLLLPE
+216 ALALPE
-222 LSPAQQAA
+222 LSEVQSAA
-230 LDALEGR
+230 LAELSS
-237 GVAALGQGVAV
+237 AAGQPA
-248 AGHVEG
+248 
-254 HFGEGQGVDVAGHG
+254 
-268 QRQAPLV
+268 
-275 SRPQA
+275 
-280 QSLQAPSHRPK
+280 

-319 LLMVPEIGLVPQ
+319 LLMVPEIGLIPQ
-331 VVQRTGRAL
+331 VLRRAGRAL
-340 GPDRVVPWHHQ
+340 GAERVAAWHHQ

-358 ALWEHLLDPD
+358 ALWDHLLDPD
-368 SAPRVI
+368 SAPRVV
-374 VATRSGIMLPWHRLG
+374 VATRSGILLPWHRLG

-431 ATPSVETWHN
+431 ATPSAETWHH
-441 AAQGK
+441 AATGK
-446 YQRVDLGERYSG
+446 YARAALTERYSG

-463 VVPVSTLKAQA
+463 VRALSTLKAQA
-474 LHQQVGPFT
+474 LHQEVGPFT
-483 PESYAAVAQTLAD
+483 PEAYAAVAQALVD
-496 HQQVLVFQNR
+496 RQQVLVFQNR

-517 CGWIEPCTDCD
+517 CGWIEPCSECD

-545 GLHKDLPETCPQ
+545 GLHKDLPQTCPQ

-596 KRAMTDFLQWMES
+596 KRAMSDFLQWMES

-621 GKGLDLAGLS
+621 GKGLDIAGLA
-631 LAVVTNADLM
+631 LAVVTNADTM
-641 LNRPDFRAHERAFQL
+641 LSRPDFRAHERAFQL
-656 LLQVAGRTGRRELR
+656 LLQVAGRTGRREQR
-670 GRLLIQT
+670 GLLLVQT
-677 ATPGHPVLQR
+677 ATPGHPVLQK
-687 VVDHDVPGMMDYL
+687 VADHDVAGMMDL
-700 ILDRAEHHYPPFA
+700 LLRDRAEHHYPPFA
-713 RMVRIEVRHRKESV
+713 RMLRIEVRHRKESV

-734 LANQLLKA
+734 LAENLLRA
-742 LSGGIL
+742 LAGGIL

-756 RIQAMYRQ
+756 RVQGLFRQ
-764 HLWIKL
+764 HLWVKL
-770 PADGSVKATKRRLLK
+770 PADGSVKATKRRVLK
-785 EIDGLIYH
+785 ELDGLIYH
-793 PHGRSARV
+793 PHGRSVRV
-801 IVDVDPN
+801 VVDVDPI

>member
-1 MAAARWVDVVVP
+1 MAEARWVDVVVP

-22 AWSLDR
+22 AWPLDR

-50 IAVRPDAPDYPAKE
+50 VAVRTDAPEYTAKD
-64 VLRCVDEH
+64 VLRCVDER

-81 LWYWMAE
+81 LWYWLSE

-93 PGEAMAAS
+93 PGEAMAAA

-111 DESTY
+111 DEAPY
-116 TLRDDGVWSLR
+116 TLREDGVWSVR
-127 FAAPRHDSDAVNRAF
+127 FAAPRHDGDAVNRAF
-142 ASLSRAKLQA
+142 TQLSRAKLQA

-161 ALEAEPEDN
+161 ALEAEPDDN

-175 AVAALTAEGSD
+175 ALASLTAEGSD

-216 SLLLPE
+216 ALALPE
-222 LSPAQQAA
+222 LSEAQSAA
-230 LDALEGR
+230 LTELSS
-237 GVAALGQGVAV
+237 AAGKPA
-248 AGHVEG
+248 
-254 HFGEGQGVDVAGHG
+254 
-268 QRQAPLV
+268 
-275 SRPQA
+275 
-280 QSLQAPSHRPK
+280 

-319 LLMVPEIGLVPQ
+319 LLMVPEIGLIPQ
-331 VVQRTGRAL
+331 VLRRAGRAL
-340 GPDRVVPWHHQ
+340 GAERVAAWHHQ

-358 ALWEHLLDPD
+358 ALWDHLLDPD
-368 SAPRVI
+368 SAPRVV
-374 VATRSGIMLPWHRLG
+374 VATRSGILLPWHRLG

-431 ATPSVETWHN
+431 ATPSAETWHH
-441 AAQGK
+441 AATGK
-446 YQRVDLGERYSG
+446 YARAALTERYSG

-463 VVPVSTLKAQA
+463 VRALSTLKAQA
-474 LHQQVGPFT
+474 LHQEVGPFT
-483 PESYAAVAQTLAD
+483 PEAYAAVAQALVD
-496 HQQVLVFQNR
+496 RQQVLVFQNR

-517 CGWIEPCTDCD
+517 CGWIEPCSECD

-545 GLHKDLPETCPQ
+545 GLHKDLPQSCPQ

-596 KRAMTDFLQWMES
+596 KRAMSDFLQWMES

-621 GKGLDLAGLS
+621 GKGLDIAGLA
-631 LAVVTNADLM
+631 LAVVTNADTM
-641 LNRPDFRAHERAFQL
+641 LSRPDFRAHERAFQL
-656 LLQVAGRTGRRELR
+656 LLQVAGRTGRREQR
-670 GRLLIQT
+670 GLLLVQT
-677 ATPGHPVLQR
+677 ATPGHPVLQK
-687 VVDHDVPGMMDYL
+687 VADHDVEGMMDL
-700 ILDRAEHHYPPFA
+700 ILRDRAEHHYPPFA
-713 RMVRIEVRHRKESV
+713 RMLRIEVRHRKESV

-734 LANQLLKA
+734 LAENLLRA
-742 LSGGIL
+742 LAGGIL

-756 RIQAMYRQ
+756 RVQGLFRQ
-764 HLWIKL
+764 HLWVKL
-770 PADGSVKATKRRLLK
+770 PADGSVKATKRRVLK
-785 EIDGLIYH
+785 ELDGLIYH
-793 PHGRSARV
+793 PHGRSVRV
-801 IVDVDPN
+801 VVDVDPI

>member
-28 EPEPGLRVFVPFG
+28 DPEPGLRVFVPFG

-50 IAVRPDAPDYPAKE
+50 IAVRSDAPDYPAKE
-64 VLRCVDEH
+64 VLRCVGEQ

-111 DESTY
+111 DDSTY

-127 FAAPRHDSDAVNRAF
+127 FAVPRHDSQGVNRAF

-209 RSLDLGD
+209 RSMDLGD

-222 LSPAQQAA
+222 LSPSQAA
-230 LDALEGR
+230 ALQELE
-237 GVAALGQGVAV
+237 AEKYEAL
-248 AGHVEG
+248 
-254 HFGEGQGVDVAGHG
+254 
-268 QRQAPLV
+268 
-275 SRPQA
+275 
-280 QSLQAPSHRPK
+280 PK
-291 LLWGATGSGKT
+291 VLWGATGSGKT

-331 VVQRTGRAL
+331 LVQRAGRAL

-368 SAPRVI
+368 SAPRIV
-374 VATRSGIMLPWHRLG
+374 VATRSGILLPWHRLG

-446 YQRVDLGERYSG
+446 YLRVDLLERYSG
-458 VAFPE
+458 VAYPE
-463 VVPVSTLKAQA
+463 VRSISTLKAQA
-474 LHQQVGPFT
+474 LNQQIGPFT
-483 PESYAAVAQTLAD
+483 QEAYAALQQSLAD
-496 HQQVLVFQNR
+496 KQQALVFQNR
-506 RGYAPVLTCMN
+506 RGYAPVLTCTN
-517 CGWIEPCTDCD
+517 CGWIEPCSDCD
-528 VSLTYHKKA
+528 VSLTYHKNNRK
-537 RQLVCHYC
+537 LVCHYC
-545 GLHKDLPETCPQ
+545 GLHKDLPDTCPQ
-557 CRQSAW
+557 CRQTAW

-621 GKGLDLAGLS
+621 GKGLDLAGLA
-631 LAVVTNADLM
+631 LAIVTNADPM
-641 LNRPDFRAHERAFQL
+641 LSRPDFRAHERAFQL
-656 LLQVAGRTGRRELR
+656 LLQVAGRTGRRDRR
-670 GRLLIQT
+670 GLMLVQT
-677 ATPGHPVLQR
+677 STPGHPVLQR
-687 VVDHDVPGMMDYL
+687 VADQDVPGMMEL
-700 ILDRAEHHYPPFA
+700 ILSDRKEYHYPPFA
-713 RMVRIEVRHRKESV
+713 RIVRIELRHRREFV
-727 ARDVAHF
+727 VRDVANY
-734 LANQLLKA
+734 LAQQLLGA
-742 LSGGIL
+742 LGGGIL

-756 RIQAMYRQ
+756 RVQGLYRQ
-764 HLWIKL
+764 HLWVKL
-770 PADGSVKATKRRLLK
+770 PVGGSVIATKRRLLK
-785 EIDGLIYH
+785 EIDGLTFY
-793 PHGRSARV
+793 PQGRSVRV
-801 IVDVDPN
+801 VVDVDPN

>member
-1 MAAARWVDVVVP
+1 MAEARWVDVVVP

-22 AWSLDR
+22 AWPLDR

-50 IAVRPDAPDYPAKE
+50 VSVRTDAPDYAAKD
-64 VLRCVDEH
+64 VLRCVDER

-81 LWYWMAE
+81 LWYWLSE

-93 PGEAMAAS
+93 PGEAMAAA
-101 MPGFMQVEPD
+101 MPGFLQVEPD
-111 DESTY
+111 DEAPY
-116 TLRDDGVWSLR
+116 TLRDDGVWSVR
-127 FAAPRHDSDAVNRAF
+127 FAAPRHDGDAVNRAF
-142 ASLSRAKLQA
+142 GSLARAKLQA

-161 ALEAEPEDN
+161 ALEAEPDDN

-175 AVAALTAEGSD
+175 AVASLTAEGSD

-216 SLLLPE
+216 ALALPE
-222 LSPAQQAA
+222 LSEAQSAA
-230 LDALEGR
+230 LTELSS
-237 GVAALGQGVAV
+237 AAGQPA
-248 AGHVEG
+248 
-254 HFGEGQGVDVAGHG
+254 
-268 QRQAPLV
+268 
-275 SRPQA
+275 
-280 QSLQAPSHRPK
+280 

-302 EVYLHLA
+302 EVYLHLS

-319 LLMVPEIGLVPQ
+319 LLMVPEIGLIPQ
-331 VVQRTGRAL
+331 VLRRAGRAL
-340 GPDRVVPWHHQ
+340 GAERVAAWHHQ

-358 ALWEHLLDPD
+358 ALWDHLLDPD
-368 SAPRVI
+368 SAPRVV
-374 VATRSGIMLPWHRLG
+374 VATRSGILLPWHRLG

-431 ATPSVETWHN
+431 ATPSAETWHH
-441 AAQGK
+441 AATGK
-446 YQRVDLGERYSG
+446 YARAALTERYSG

-463 VVPVSTLKAQA
+463 VRALSTLKAQA
-474 LHQQVGPFT
+474 LHQEVGPFT
-483 PESYAAVAQTLAD
+483 PEAYAAVAQALVD
-496 HQQVLVFQNR
+496 RQQVLVFQNR

-517 CGWIEPCTDCD
+517 CGWIEPCSECD

-545 GLHKDLPETCPQ
+545 GLHKDLPQSCPQ

-596 KRAMTDFLQWMES
+596 KRAMSDFLQWMES

-621 GKGLDLAGLS
+621 GKGLDIAGLA
-631 LAVVTNADLM
+631 LAVVTNADTM
-641 LNRPDFRAHERAFQL
+641 LSRPDFRAHERAFQL
-656 LLQVAGRTGRRELR
+656 LLQVAGRTGRREQR
-670 GRLLIQT
+670 GLLLVQT
-677 ATPGHPVLQR
+677 ATPGHPVLQK
-687 VVDHDVPGMMDYL
+687 VADHDVAGMMDL
-700 ILDRAEHHYPPFA
+700 LLRDRAEHHYPPFA
-713 RMVRIEVRHRKESV
+713 RMLRIEVRHRKESV

-734 LANQLLKA
+734 LAENLLRA
-742 LSGGIL
+742 LAGGIL

-756 RIQAMYRQ
+756 RVQGLFRQ
-764 HLWIKL
+764 HLWVKL
-770 PADGSVKATKRRLLK
+770 PADGSVKATKRRVLK
-785 EIDGLIYH
+785 ELDGLIYH
-793 PHGRSARV
+793 PHGRSVRV
-801 IVDVDPN
+801 VVDVDPI

>member
-1 MAAARWVDVVVP
+1 MAAACWVDVVVP

-64 VLRCVDEH
+64 ALRCVDEH

-216 SLLLPE
+216 SLSLPD
-222 LSPAQQAA
+222 LSPAQLAA
-230 LDALEGR
+230 LQELESEKHEAL
-237 GVAALGQGVAV
+237 
-248 AGHVEG
+248 
-254 HFGEGQGVDVAGHG
+254 
-268 QRQAPLV
+268 
-275 SRPQA
+275 
-280 QSLQAPSHRPK
+280 PK

-331 VVQRTGRAL
+331 VVQRAGRAL

-368 SAPRVI
+368 SASRVV
-374 VATRSGIMLPWHRLG
+374 VATRSGILLPWHRLG

-394 EEHETSYKQQEPA
+394 EEHETSYKQQELA

-496 HQQVLVFQNR
+496 RQQVLVFQNR

-700 ILDRAEHHYPPFA
+700 IRDRAEHHYPPFA

-734 LANQLLKA
+734 LATQLLKA

>member
-1 MAAARWVDVVVP
+1 MAEARWVDVVVP

-22 AWSLDR
+22 AWPLDR

-50 IAVRPDAPDYPAKE
+50 VAVRTDAPDYTAKD
-64 VLRCVDEH
+64 VLRCVDER

-81 LWYWMAE
+81 LWYWLSE

-93 PGEAMAAS
+93 PGEAMAAA

-111 DESTY
+111 DEAPY
-116 TLRDDGVWSLR
+116 TLRDDGVWSVR
-127 FAAPRHDSDAVNRAF
+127 FAAPRHDNDAVNRAF
-142 ASLSRAKLQA
+142 GSLARAKLQA

-161 ALEAEPEDN
+161 ALEAEPDDN

-175 AVAALTAEGSD
+175 AVASLTAEGSD

-216 SLLLPE
+216 ALALPE
-222 LSPAQQAA
+222 LSEAQSAA
-230 LDALEGR
+230 LAELSS
-237 GVAALGQGVAV
+237 AAGQPA
-248 AGHVEG
+248 
-254 HFGEGQGVDVAGHG
+254 
-268 QRQAPLV
+268 
-275 SRPQA
+275 
-280 QSLQAPSHRPK
+280 

-319 LLMVPEIGLVPQ
+319 LLMVPEIGLIPQ
-331 VVQRTGRAL
+331 VLRRAGRAL
-340 GPDRVVPWHHQ
+340 GAERVAAWHHQ

-358 ALWEHLLDPD
+358 ALWDHLLDPD
-368 SAPRVI
+368 SAPRVV
-374 VATRSGIMLPWHRLG
+374 VATRSGILLPWHRLG
-389 LIVVD
+389 LVVVD

-424 IPIVLGS
+424 IPVVLGS
-431 ATPSVETWHN
+431 ATPSAETWHH
-441 AAQGK
+441 AATGK
-446 YQRVDLGERYSG
+446 YARAALTERYSG

-463 VVPVSTLKAQA
+463 VRALSTLKAQA
-474 LHQQVGPFT
+474 LHQEVGPFT
-483 PESYAAVAQTLAD
+483 PEAYAAVAQALVD
-496 HQQVLVFQNR
+496 RQQVLVFQNR

-517 CGWIEPCTDCD
+517 CGWIEPCSECD

-545 GLHKDLPETCPQ
+545 GLHKDLPQTCPQ

-596 KRAMTDFLQWMES
+596 KRAMSDFLQWMES

-621 GKGLDLAGLS
+621 GKGLDIAGLA
-631 LAVVTNADLM
+631 LAVVTNADTM
-641 LNRPDFRAHERAFQL
+641 LSRPDFRAHERAFQL
-656 LLQVAGRTGRRELR
+656 LLQVAGRTGRREQR
-670 GRLLIQT
+670 GLLLVQT
-677 ATPGHPVLQR
+677 ATPGHPVLQK
-687 VVDHDVPGMMDYL
+687 VADHDVAGMMDL
-700 ILDRAEHHYPPFA
+700 LLRDRAEHHYPPFA
-713 RMVRIEVRHRKESV
+713 RMLRIEVRHRKESV

-734 LANQLLKA
+734 LAENLLRA
-742 LSGGIL
+742 LAGGIL

-756 RIQAMYRQ
+756 RVQGLFRQ
-764 HLWIKL
+764 HLWVKL
-770 PADGSVKATKRRLLK
+770 PADGSVKATKRRVLK
-785 EIDGLIYH
+785 ELDGLIYH
-793 PHGRSARV
+793 PHGRSVRV
-801 IVDVDPN
+801 VVDVDPI

>member
-1 MAAARWVDVVVP
+1 MAEARWVDVVVP

-22 AWSLDR
+22 AWPLDR

-50 IAVRPDAPDYPAKE
+50 VAVRTDAPEYTAKD
-64 VLRCVDEH
+64 VLRCVDER

-81 LWYWMAE
+81 LWYWLSE

-93 PGEAMAAS
+93 PGEAMAAA

-111 DESTY
+111 DEAPY
-116 TLRDDGVWSLR
+116 TLREDGVWSVR
-127 FAAPRHDSDAVNRAF
+127 FAAPRHDGDAVNRAF
-142 ASLSRAKLQA
+142 TQLSRAKLQA

-161 ALEAEPEDN
+161 ALEAEPDDN

-175 AVAALTAEGSD
+175 AVASLTAEGSD

-216 SLLLPE
+216 ALVLPE
-222 LSPAQQAA
+222 LSEAQSAA
-230 LDALEGR
+230 LAELSS
-237 GVAALGQGVAV
+237 AAGKPA
-248 AGHVEG
+248 
-254 HFGEGQGVDVAGHG
+254 
-268 QRQAPLV
+268 
-275 SRPQA
+275 
-280 QSLQAPSHRPK
+280 

-319 LLMVPEIGLVPQ
+319 LLMVPEIGLIPQ
-331 VVQRTGRAL
+331 VLRRAGRAL
-340 GPDRVVPWHHQ
+340 GAERVAAWHHQ

-358 ALWEHLLDPD
+358 ALWDYLLDPD
-368 SAPRVI
+368 SAPRVV
-374 VATRSGIMLPWHRLG
+374 VATRSGILLPWHRLG

-431 ATPSVETWHN
+431 ATPSAETWHH
-441 AAQGK
+441 AATGK
-446 YQRVDLGERYSG
+446 YARAALTERYSG

-463 VVPVSTLKAQA
+463 VRALSTLKAQA
-474 LHQQVGPFT
+474 LHQEVGPFT
-483 PESYAAVAQTLAD
+483 PEAYDAVAQALAD
-496 HQQVLVFQNR
+496 RQQVLVFQNR

-517 CGWIEPCTDCD
+517 CGWIEPCSECD

-545 GLHKDLPETCPQ
+545 GLHKDLPQSCPQ

-596 KRAMTDFLQWMES
+596 KRAMSDFVQWMES

-621 GKGLDLAGLS
+621 GKGLDIAGLA
-631 LAVVTNADLM
+631 LAVVTNADTM
-641 LNRPDFRAHERAFQL
+641 LSRPDFRAHERAFQL
-656 LLQVAGRTGRRELR
+656 LLQVAGRTGRREQR
-670 GRLLIQT
+670 GLLLVQT
-677 ATPGHPVLQR
+677 ATPGHPVLQK
-687 VVDHDVPGMMDYL
+687 VADHDVAGMMDL
-700 ILDRAEHHYPPFA
+700 ILRDRAEHHYPPFA
-713 RMVRIEVRHRKESV
+713 RMLRIEVRHRKESV

-734 LANQLLKA
+734 LAENLLRA
-742 LSGGIL
+742 LAGGIL

-756 RIQAMYRQ
+756 RVQGLFRQ
-764 HLWIKL
+764 HIWVKL
-770 PADGSVKATKRRLLK
+770 PADGSVKATKRRVLK
-785 EIDGLIYH
+785 ELDGLIYH
-793 PHGRSARV
+793 PHGRSVRV
-801 IVDVDPN
+801 VVDVDPI

>member
-1 MAAARWVDVVVP
+1 MVAARWVDVVVP

-22 AWSLDR
+22 AWSLNR

-50 IAVRPDAPDYPAKE
+50 IAVRPDAPDYPAKD
-64 VLRCVDEH
+64 VLRCVDEQ

-186 VKPAHLSA
+186 VKPAHLTA

-216 SLLLPE
+216 SLSLPE
-222 LSPAQQAA
+222 LSPAQQEV
-230 LDALEGR
+230 LDSLEAK
-237 GVAALGQGVAV
+237 V
-248 AGHVEG
+248 HV
-254 HFGEGQGVDVAGHG
+254 Q
-268 QRQAPLV
+268 L
-275 SRPQA
+275 
-280 QSLQAPSHRPK
+280 PK

-302 EVYLHLA
+302 EVYIHLA

-331 VVQRTGRAL
+331 VVQRAGRAL

-368 SAPRVI
+368 SAPRVV
-374 VATRSGIMLPWHRLG
+374 VATRSGILLPWHRLG

-458 VAFPE
+458 VDFPE
-463 VVPVSTLKAQA
+463 VVPVSTLKSQA

-545 GLHKDLPETCPQ
+545 GLHKDLPDACPQ
-557 CRQSAW
+557 CRRSAW

-596 KRAMTDFLQWMES
+596 KRAMTDFLKWMES

-656 LLQVAGRTGRRELR
+656 LLQVAGRTGRRDQR

-687 VVDHDVPGMMDYL
+687 VVDHDVPGMMDFVL
-700 ILDRAEHHYPPFA
+700 RDRAEHHYPPFA

-734 LANQLLKA
+734 LATQLLKA

-793 PHGRSARV
+793 PHGRSVRV

>member
-1 MAAARWVDVVVP
+1 MAASRWVDVIVP

-22 AWSLDR
+22 AWSLDC

-127 FAAPRHDSDAVNRAF
+127 FAGPRHDSDAVNRAF

-152 EALLRYFQL
+152 EALLRYFQF

-175 AVAALTAEGSD
+175 AVAALIAEGSD
-186 VKPAHLSA
+186 VKAAHLSA

-216 SLLLPE
+216 SLSLPE
-222 LSPAQQAA
+222 LSPAQQSALAA
-230 LDALEGR
+230 LELKEHTQ
-237 GVAALGQGVAV
+237 L
-248 AGHVEG
+248 
-254 HFGEGQGVDVAGHG
+254 
-268 QRQAPLV
+268 
-275 SRPQA
+275 
-280 QSLQAPSHRPK
+280 PK

-309 AHALEEGKHV
+309 AHAIEEGKHV

-331 VVQRTGRAL
+331 VVQRAGRAL

-368 SAPRVI
+368 SAPRIV
-374 VATRSGIMLPWHRLG
+374 VATRSGILLPWHRLG

-446 YQRVDLGERYSG
+446 YQRVDLTERYSG

-483 PESYAAVAQTLAD
+483 PESYAAVAQTLVD
-496 HQQVLVFQNR
+496 RQQVLVFQNR

-517 CGWIEPCTDCD
+517 CGWIAPCTDCD

-545 GLHKDLPETCPQ
+545 GLHKDLPDTCPQ

-596 KRAMTDFLQWMES
+596 KRAMTDFLHWMES

-631 LAVVTNADLM
+631 LAIVTNADLM

-700 ILDRAEHHYPPFA
+700 IRDRAEHHYPPFA

-734 LANQLLKA
+734 LATQLLKA

-793 PHGRSARV
+793 PHGRSVRV

>member
-1 MAAARWVDVVVP
+1 MAEARWVDVVVP

-22 AWSLDR
+22 AWPLDR

-50 IAVRPDAPDYPAKE
+50 VSVRTDAPDYTAKD
-64 VLRCVDEH
+64 VLRCVDER

-81 LWYWMAE
+81 LWYWLSE

-93 PGEAMAAS
+93 PGEAMAAA

-111 DESTY
+111 DEAPY
-116 TLRDDGVWSLR
+116 TLRDDGVWSVR
-127 FAAPRHDSDAVNRAF
+127 FAAPRHDGDAVNRAF
-142 ASLSRAKLQA
+142 GSLARAKLQA

-161 ALEAEPEDN
+161 ALEAEPDDN

-175 AVAALTAEGSD
+175 ALASLTAEGSD

-216 SLLLPE
+216 ALALPE
-222 LSPAQQAA
+222 LSEVQSAA
-230 LDALEGR
+230 LAELSS
-237 GVAALGQGVAV
+237 AAGQPA
-248 AGHVEG
+248 
-254 HFGEGQGVDVAGHG
+254 
-268 QRQAPLV
+268 
-275 SRPQA
+275 
-280 QSLQAPSHRPK
+280 

-319 LLMVPEIGLVPQ
+319 LLMVPEIGLIPQ
-331 VVQRTGRAL
+331 VLRRAGRAL
-340 GPDRVVPWHHQ
+340 GAERVAAWHHQ

-358 ALWEHLLDPD
+358 ALWDHLLDPD
-368 SAPRVI
+368 SAPRVV
-374 VATRSGIMLPWHRLG
+374 VATRSGILLPWHRLG

-431 ATPSVETWHN
+431 ATPSAETWHH
-441 AAQGK
+441 AATGK
-446 YQRVDLGERYSG
+446 YARAALTERYSG

-463 VVPVSTLKAQA
+463 VRALSTLKAQA
-474 LHQQVGPFT
+474 LHQEVGPFT
-483 PESYAAVAQTLAD
+483 PEAYAAVAQALVD
-496 HQQVLVFQNR
+496 RQQVLVFQNR

-517 CGWIEPCTDCD
+517 CGWIEPCSECD

-545 GLHKDLPETCPQ
+545 GLHKDLPQTCPQ

-596 KRAMTDFLQWMES
+596 KRAMSDFLQWMES

-621 GKGLDLAGLS
+621 GKGLDIAGLA
-631 LAVVTNADLM
+631 LAVVTNADTM
-641 LNRPDFRAHERAFQL
+641 LSRPDFRAHERAFQL
-656 LLQVAGRTGRRELR
+656 LLQVAGRTGRREQR
-670 GRLLIQT
+670 GLLLVQT
-677 ATPGHPVLQR
+677 ATPGHPVLQK
-687 VVDHDVPGMMDYL
+687 VADHDVEGMMDL
-700 ILDRAEHHYPPFA
+700 ILRDRAEHHYPPFA
-713 RMVRIEVRHRKESV
+713 RMLRIEVRHRKESV

-734 LANQLLKA
+734 LAENLLRA
-742 LSGGIL
+742 LAGGIL

-756 RIQAMYRQ
+756 RVQGLFRQ
-764 HLWIKL
+764 HLWVKL
-770 PADGSVKATKRRLLK
+770 PADGSVKATKRRVLK
-785 EIDGLIYH
+785 ELDGLIYH
-793 PHGRSARV
+793 PHGRSVRV
-801 IVDVDPN
+801 VVDVDPI

>member
-216 SLLLPE
+216 SLSLPE

-230 LDALEGR
+230 LDALE
-237 GVAALGQGVAV
+237 AKE
-248 AGHVEG
+248 H
-254 HFGEGQGVDVAGHG
+254 
-268 QRQAPLV
+268 
-275 SRPQA
+275 A
-280 QSLQAPSHRPK
+280 QLPK

-331 VVQRTGRAL
+331 VVQRAGRAL

-368 SAPRVI
+368 SAPRVV

-631 LAVVTNADLM
+631 PGVVTNADLM
-641 LNRPDFRAHERAFQL
+641 LNRPDFRAHEGAF
-656 LLQVAGRTGRRELR
+656 
-670 GRLLIQT
+670 
-677 ATPGHPVLQR
+677 
-687 VVDHDVPGMMDYL
+687 
-700 ILDRAEHHYPPFA
+700 
-713 RMVRIEVRHRKESV
+713 
-727 ARDVAHF
+727 
-734 LANQLLKA
+734 
-742 LSGGIL
+742 
-748 GPDAPPVA
+748 
-756 RIQAMYRQ
+756 
-764 HLWIKL
+764 
-770 PADGSVKATKRRLLK
+770 
-785 EIDGLIYH
+785 
-793 PHGRSARV
+793 
-801 IVDVDPN
+801 

>member
-1 MAAARWVDVVVP
+1 MAEARWVDVVVP

-22 AWSLDR
+22 AWPLDR

-50 IAVRPDAPDYPAKE
+50 VSVRTDAPDYAAKD
-64 VLRCVDEH
+64 VLRCVDER

-81 LWYWMAE
+81 LWYWLSE

-93 PGEAMAAS
+93 PGEAMSAA

-111 DESTY
+111 DEAPY
-116 TLRDDGVWSLR
+116 TLRDDGVWSVR
-127 FAAPRHDSDAVNRAF
+127 FAAPRHDGDAVNRAF
-142 ASLSRAKLQA
+142 TQLSRAKLQA

-161 ALEAEPEDN
+161 ALEAEPDDN

-175 AVAALTAEGSD
+175 AVASLTAEGSD

-216 SLLLPE
+216 ALALPE
-222 LSPAQQAA
+222 LSEAQSAA
-230 LDALEGR
+230 LAELSS
-237 GVAALGQGVAV
+237 AAGQPA
-248 AGHVEG
+248 
-254 HFGEGQGVDVAGHG
+254 
-268 QRQAPLV
+268 
-275 SRPQA
+275 
-280 QSLQAPSHRPK
+280 

-319 LLMVPEIGLVPQ
+319 LLMVPEIGLIPQ
-331 VVQRTGRAL
+331 VLRRAGRAL
-340 GPDRVVPWHHQ
+340 GAERVAAWHHQ

-358 ALWEHLLDPD
+358 ALWDHLLDPD
-368 SAPRVI
+368 SAPRVV
-374 VATRSGIMLPWHRLG
+374 VATRSGILLPWHRLG

-431 ATPSVETWHN
+431 ATPSAETWHH
-441 AAQGK
+441 AATGK
-446 YQRVDLGERYSG
+446 YARAALTERYSG

-463 VVPVSTLKAQA
+463 VRALSTLKAQA
-474 LHQQVGPFT
+474 LHQEVGPFT
-483 PESYAAVAQTLAD
+483 PEAYAAVAQALVD
-496 HQQVLVFQNR
+496 RQQVLVFQNR

-517 CGWIEPCTDCD
+517 CGWIEPCSECD

-545 GLHKDLPETCPQ
+545 GLHKDLPQTCPQ

-596 KRAMTDFLQWMES
+596 KRAMSDFLQWMES

-621 GKGLDLAGLS
+621 GKGLDIAGLA
-631 LAVVTNADLM
+631 LAVVTNADTM
-641 LNRPDFRAHERAFQL
+641 LSRPDFRAHERAFQL
-656 LLQVAGRTGRRELR
+656 LLQVAGRTGRREQR
-670 GRLLIQT
+670 GLLLVQT
-677 ATPGHPVLQR
+677 ATPGHPVLQK
-687 VVDHDVPGMMDYL
+687 VADHDVAGMMD
-700 ILDRAEHHYPPFA
+700 ILLRDRAEHHYPPFA
-713 RMVRIEVRHRKESV
+713 RMLRIEVRHRKESV

-734 LANQLLKA
+734 LAENLLRA
-742 LSGGIL
+742 LAGGIL

-756 RIQAMYRQ
+756 RVQGLFRQ
-764 HLWIKL
+764 HLWVKL
-770 PADGSVKATKRRLLK
+770 PADGSVKATKRRVLK
-785 EIDGLIYH
+785 ELDGLIYH
-793 PHGRSARV
+793 PHGRSVRV
-801 IVDVDPN
+801 VVDVDPI

>member
-1 MAAARWVDVVVP
+1 MAEARWVDVVVP

-22 AWSLDR
+22 AWPLDR

-50 IAVRPDAPDYPAKE
+50 VSVRTDAPDYTAKD
-64 VLRCVDEH
+64 VLRCVDER

-81 LWYWMAE
+81 LWYWLSE

-93 PGEAMAAS
+93 PGEAMAAA

-111 DESTY
+111 DEAPY
-116 TLRDDGVWSLR
+116 TLRDDGVWSVR
-127 FAAPRHDSDAVNRAF
+127 FAAPRHDGDAVNRAF
-142 ASLSRAKLQA
+142 ESLARAKLQA

-161 ALEAEPEDN
+161 ALEAEPDDN

-175 AVAALTAEGSD
+175 AVASLTAEGSD

-216 SLLLPE
+216 ALALPE
-222 LSPAQQAA
+222 LSEAQSAA
-230 LDALEGR
+230 LTELSS
-237 GVAALGQGVAV
+237 AAGQPA
-248 AGHVEG
+248 
-254 HFGEGQGVDVAGHG
+254 
-268 QRQAPLV
+268 
-275 SRPQA
+275 
-280 QSLQAPSHRPK
+280 

-319 LLMVPEIGLVPQ
+319 LLMVPEIGLIPQ
-331 VVQRTGRAL
+331 VLRRAGRAL
-340 GPDRVVPWHHQ
+340 GAERVAAWHHQ

-358 ALWEHLLDPD
+358 ALWDHLLDPD
-368 SAPRVI
+368 SAPRVV
-374 VATRSGIMLPWHRLG
+374 VATRSGILLPWHRLG

-424 IPIVLGS
+424 IPVVLGS
-431 ATPSVETWHN
+431 ATPSAETWHH
-441 AAQGK
+441 AATGK
-446 YQRVDLGERYSG
+446 YARAALPERYSG

-463 VVPVSTLKAQA
+463 VRALSTLKAQA
-474 LHQQVGPFT
+474 LHQEVGPFT
-483 PESYAAVAQTLAD
+483 PEAYAAVAQALVD
-496 HQQVLVFQNR
+496 RQQVLVFQNR

-517 CGWIEPCTDCD
+517 CGWIEPCSECD

-545 GLHKDLPETCPQ
+545 GLNKDLPQTCPQ

-596 KRAMTDFLQWMES
+596 KRAMSDFLQWMES

-621 GKGLDLAGLS
+621 GKGLDIAGLA
-631 LAVVTNADLM
+631 LAVVTNADTM
-641 LNRPDFRAHERAFQL
+641 LSRPDFRAHERAFQL
-656 LLQVAGRTGRRELR
+656 LLQVAGRTGRREQR
-670 GRLLIQT
+670 GLLLVQT
-677 ATPGHPVLQR
+677 ATPGHPVLQK
-687 VVDHDVPGMMDYL
+687 VADHDVAGMMD
-700 ILDRAEHHYPPFA
+700 ILLRDRAEHHYPPFA
-713 RMVRIEVRHRKESV
+713 RMLRIEVRHRKESV

-734 LANQLLKA
+734 LAENLLRA
-742 LSGGIL
+742 LAGGIL

-756 RIQAMYRQ
+756 RVQGLFRQ
-764 HLWIKL
+764 HLWVKL
-770 PADGSVKATKRRLLK
+770 PADGSVKATKRRVLK
-785 EIDGLIYH
+785 ELDGLIYH
-793 PHGRSARV
+793 PHGRSVRV
-801 IVDVDPN
+801 VVDVDPI

>member
-1 MAAARWVDVVVP
+1 MAEARWVDVVVP

-22 AWSLDR
+22 AWPLDR

-50 IAVRPDAPDYPAKE
+50 VSVRTDAPDYTAKD
-64 VLRCVDEH
+64 VLRCVDER

-81 LWYWMAE
+81 LWYWLSE

-93 PGEAMAAS
+93 PGEAMAAA

-111 DESTY
+111 DEAPY
-116 TLRDDGVWSLR
+116 TLREDGVWSVR
-127 FAAPRHDSDAVNRAF
+127 FAAPRHDGDAVNRAF
-142 ASLSRAKLQA
+142 GSLARAKLQA

-161 ALEAEPEDN
+161 ALEAEPDDN

-175 AVAALTAEGSD
+175 AVASLTAEGSD

-216 SLLLPE
+216 ALALPE
-222 LSPAQQAA
+222 LSEVQSAA
-230 LDALEGR
+230 LAELSS
-237 GVAALGQGVAV
+237 AAGQPA
-248 AGHVEG
+248 
-254 HFGEGQGVDVAGHG
+254 
-268 QRQAPLV
+268 
-275 SRPQA
+275 
-280 QSLQAPSHRPK
+280 

-319 LLMVPEIGLVPQ
+319 LLMVPEIGLIPQ
-331 VVQRTGRAL
+331 VLRRAGRAL
-340 GPDRVVPWHHQ
+340 GAERVAAWHHQ

-358 ALWEHLLDPD
+358 ALWDHLLDPD
-368 SAPRVI
+368 SAPRVV
-374 VATRSGIMLPWHRLG
+374 VATRSGILLPWHRLG

-424 IPIVLGS
+424 IPVVLGS
-431 ATPSVETWHN
+431 ATPSAETWHH
-441 AAQGK
+441 AATGK
-446 YQRVDLGERYSG
+446 YARAALSERYSG

-463 VVPVSTLKAQA
+463 VRALSTLKAQA
-474 LHQQVGPFT
+474 LHQEVGPFT
-483 PESYAAVAQTLAD
+483 PEAYAAVAQALVD
-496 HQQVLVFQNR
+496 RQQVLVFQNR

-517 CGWIEPCTDCD
+517 CGWIEPCSECD

-545 GLHKDLPETCPQ
+545 GLHKDLPQTCPQ

-596 KRAMTDFLQWMES
+596 KRAMSDFLQWMES

-621 GKGLDLAGLS
+621 GKGLDIAGLA
-631 LAVVTNADLM
+631 LAVVTNADTM
-641 LNRPDFRAHERAFQL
+641 LSRPDFRAHERAFQL
-656 LLQVAGRTGRRELR
+656 LLQVAGRTGRREQR
-670 GRLLIQT
+670 GLLLVQT
-677 ATPGHPVLQR
+677 ATPGHPVLQK
-687 VVDHDVPGMMDYL
+687 VADHDVAGMMDL
-700 ILDRAEHHYPPFA
+700 LLRDRAEHHYPPFA
-713 RMVRIEVRHRKESV
+713 RMLRIEVRHRKESV

-734 LANQLLKA
+734 LAENLLRA
-742 LSGGIL
+742 LAGGIL

-756 RIQAMYRQ
+756 RVQGLFRQ
-764 HLWIKL
+764 HLWVKL
-770 PADGSVKATKRRLLK
+770 PADGSVKATKRRVLK
-785 EIDGLIYH
+785 ELDGLIYH
-793 PHGRSARV
+793 PHGRSVRV
-801 IVDVDPN
+801 VVDVDPI

>member
-81 LWYWMAE
+81 MWYWMAE

-170 RHPWV
+170 RYPWV

-216 SLLLPE
+216 SLSLPE
-222 LSPAQQAA
+222 LSPAQAAA
-230 LDALEGR
+230 LQELE
-237 GVAALGQGVAV
+237 AEKHEAI
-248 AGHVEG
+248 
-254 HFGEGQGVDVAGHG
+254 
-268 QRQAPLV
+268 
-275 SRPQA
+275 
-280 QSLQAPSHRPK
+280 PK

-302 EVYLHLA
+302 EVYVHLA

-331 VVQRTGRAL
+331 VVQRAGRAL

-368 SAPRVI
+368 SAPRVV
-374 VATRSGIMLPWHRLG
+374 VATRSGILLPWHRLG

-700 ILDRAEHHYPPFA
+700 IRDRAEHHYPPFA

-734 LANQLLKA
+734 LASQLLKA

-801 IVDVDPN
+801 IVDVDPI